1 MSEQKARLNRITIT
15 SWQKV
20 DIPKRRTKSNTK
32 KAEICHAGREIT
44 QPNCGNVPTCL
55 SEKKNGSTYREHI
68 IGLPRELNQAQR
80 MKLVK
85 EWVVNEM
92 GTNKPYSLAIH
103 NTIASDGQEQ
113 PHLHL
118 MFCERLQDGIER
130 TPQQFFKRYNS
141 KDPSKGGCQKD
152 NTGKTPQQ
160 RELEIKAQRLRWQEM
175 ANRHL
180 VEAGF

>member
-1 MSEQKARLNRITIT
+1 MPRWARDNPAEL
-15 SWQKV
+15 WQCA
-20 DIPKRRTKSNTK
+20 DLFER
-32 KAEICHAGREIT
+32 
-44 QPNCGNVPTCL
+44 
-55 SEKKNGSTYREHI
+55 KNGSTYREHI

-130 TPQQFFKRYNS
+130 TPQQFLSDTTRKTLARAVVRKTTQVKPLNKGNWKLKRN
-141 KDPSKGGCQKD
+141 G
-152 NTGKTPQQ
+152 
-160 RELEIKAQRLRWQEM
+160 
-175 ANRHL
+175 
-180 VEAGF
+180 

>member
-1 MSEQKARLNRITIT
+1 
-15 SWQKV
+15 
-20 DIPKRRTKSNTK
+20 
-32 KAEICHAGREIT
+32 
-44 QPNCGNVPTCL
+44 
-55 SEKKNGSTYREHI
+55 
-68 IGLPRELNQAQR
+68 

-130 TPQQFFKRYNS
+130 TPQQFLSDTTRKTLARAVVRKTTQVKPLN
-141 KDPSKGGCQKD
+141 KGSG
-152 NTGKTPQQ
+152 N
-160 RELEIKAQRLRWQEM
+160 
-175 ANRHL
+175 
-180 VEAGF
+180 

>member
-1 MSEQKARLNRITIT
+1 MAEGRY
-15 SWQKV
+15 
-20 DIPKRRTKSNTK
+20 TK
-32 KAEICHAGREIT
+32 KADEIEYKES
-44 QPNCGNVPTCL
+44 GNLPRWARDNPAELWQCADL
-55 SEKKNGSTYREHI
+55 FERKNGSTYREHI

-118 MFCERLQDGIER
+118 MFANDYR
-130 TPQQFFKRYNS
+130 TVLSEHRSNFLSDTTRKTLARAVVRKTTQVKPLNKGNWKLKRN
-141 KDPSKGGCQKD
+141 G
-152 NTGKTPQQ
+152 
-160 RELEIKAQRLRWQEM
+160 
-175 ANRHL
+175 
-180 VEAGF
+180 

>member
-55 SEKKNGSTYREHI
+55 SEKNGSTYREHI

-130 TPQQFFKRYNS
+130 TPQQFLSDTTRKTLARAVVRKTTQVKPLNKGNWKLKRN
-141 KDPSKGGCQKD
+141 G
-152 NTGKTPQQ
+152 
-160 RELEIKAQRLRWQEM
+160 
-175 ANRHL
+175 
-180 VEAGF
+180 

>member
-1 MSEQKARLNRITIT
+1 M
-15 SWQKV
+15 
-20 DIPKRRTKSNTK
+20 
-32 KAEICHAGREIT
+32 
-44 QPNCGNVPTCL
+44 PTCL
-55 SEKKNGSTYREHI
+55 SEKNGSTYREHI

-160 RELEIKAQRLRWQEM
+160 GNWKLKR
-175 ANRHL
+175 N
-180 VEAGF
+180 G